1 MPDIAL
7 RFHKDMLVLS
17 APVLP
22 ALERLGVDVDRDAEL
37 TLLLEPDTFE
47 EFYKMEAIA
56 GAQCIV
62 AGTGALTPARL
73 TQARMEDRGAELVR
87 LALRAVSAAR
97 PQHVLVEIGPCGLPL
112 DASSKASLVENRDQY
127 ARAGRL
133 LEGAEFDAFFLEGFE
148 DAVDLK
154 CALMGLRKVSDKPI
168 VVSVKVE
175 ADGALCSGRG
185 TLEDALAVA
194 GEFGASVAGFSTSAG
209 QDEAVELTR
218 RAAATTNLPVLV
230 ELQVGV
236 RDSRQQGPTPENPYY
251 SPDMM
256 VPAAD
261 ALRAAGAQFL
271 RAVGNATPAYT
282 GALAATTLGLD
293 ARPRKAAPSP
303 VDELPYSAGAS
314 GAGELSD
321 GEGLPDELADLVAKT
336 RRRVTEA
343 LAGNLKMEM
352 EEAPSLLGGDE
363 VAFASDAE
371 RGREPGDGSRT
382 CADAG
387 SSER

>member
-87 LALRAVSAAR
+87 LALCAVSAAR

-168 VVSVKVE
+168 VVSVNVE
-175 ADGALCSGRG
+175 ADGALCSDRG

-303 VDELPYSAGAS
+303 IDELPYSTGAS
-314 GAGELSD
+314 GAGEPSD
-321 GEGLPDELADLVAKT
+321 GEGLPDGLADLVAKT
-336 RRRVTEA
+336 RRRVTEV

-352 EEAPSLLGGDE
+352 EEAPSLLGVDE

>member
-168 VVSVKVE
+168 VVSVNVE
-175 ADGALCSGRG
+175 ADGALCSDRG

-209 QDEAVELTR
+209 QDEAVELPR
-218 RAAATTNLPVLV
+218 RAVATTNLPVLV

-303 VDELPYSAGAS
+303 VDELPYSTGAS
-314 GAGELSD
+314 GAGEPSD

-352 EEAPSLLGGDE
+352 EEAPSLLGVDE

-371 RGREPGDGSRT
+371 RGRELGDGSRT

-387 SSER
+387 SFER

>member
-22 ALERLGVDVDRDAEL
+22 ALERLGVDVARDAEL

-73 TQARMEDRGAELVR
+73 TRVRMEDRGAELAR
-87 LALRAVSAAR
+87 LALGAVSAAR

-112 DASSKASLVENRDQY
+112 DPSSKASLLENRDQY

-133 LEGAEFDAFFLEGFE
+133 LDKAEFDAFFLEGFE

-168 VVSVKVE
+168 VVSVNVS
-175 ADGALCSGRG
+175 ADGTLGSGRA
-185 TLEDALAVA
+185 TLEDALSVA
-194 GEFGASVAGFSTSAG
+194 EEFEASVAGFCTSAG
-209 QDEAVELTR
+209 QDAAVELTR
-218 RAAATTNLPVLV
+218 RAVAATSLPVLV
-230 ELQVGV
+230 ELRVGV
-236 RDSRQQGPTPENPYY
+236 RDARQQGPTSENPYY

-271 RAVGNATPAYT
+271 RAVGDATPAYT
-282 GALAATTLGLD
+282 GALAATVLGQD
-293 ARPRKAAPSP
+293 ARARKVAPADGAAPVALEDAP
-303 VDELPYSAGAS
+303 SADA
-314 GAGELSD
+314 
-321 GEGLPDELADLVAKT
+321 EGIPDELASLVSKA
-336 RRRVTEA
+336 RMRVSEA
-343 LAGNLKMEM
+343 LAGNLKVEM
-352 EEAPSLLGGDE
+352 
-363 VAFASDAE
+363 
-371 RGREPGDGSRT
+371 
-382 CADAG
+382 ADAPACLDDAPEAHG
-387 SSER
+387 EPAAFEQADPVRSDR

>member
-22 ALERLGVDVDRDAEL
+22 ALERLGVDVVRDAEL

-47 EFYKMEAIA
+47 EFYKMESIA

-73 TQARMEDRGAELVR
+73 TSVRMEDRGDDLVKR
-87 LALRAVSAAR
+87 ALGAVAAAR
-97 PQHVLVEIGPCGLPL
+97 PQHVLVEVGPCGLPL

-133 LEGAEFDAFFLEGFE
+133 LDGAEFDAFYLEGFE

-168 VVSVKVE
+168 IASVNVDAE
-175 ADGALCSGRG
+175 GVLRSGRG
-185 TLEDALAVA
+185 TLEEALSVA
-194 GEFGASVAGFSTSAG
+194 QEFEASVAGFCTDAG
-209 QDEAVELTR
+209 QDAAVALTR
-218 RAAATTNLPVLV
+218 RAGRATSLPVLV
-230 ELQVGV
+230 ELQVGE
-236 RDSRQQGPTPENPYY
+236 RDARQQGPTDANPYY

-282 GALAATTLGLD
+282 GALAATVLGLD
-293 ARPRKAAPSP
+293 ARARKVESQTVEPDTGVNAAPAAPSQ
-303 VDELPYSAGAS
+303 DAE
-314 GAGELSD
+314 
-321 GEGLPDELADLVAKT
+321 EGSEELAALVART
-336 RRRVTEA
+336 RSRVAEA
-343 LAGNLKMEM
+343 LAGNLKTEL
-352 EEAPSLLGGDE
+352 EGASSTDAVDAPAGLGFG
-363 VAFASDAE
+363 SDA
-371 RGREPGDGSRT
+371 
-382 CADAG
+382 DAV
-387 SSER
+387 R

>member
-62 AGTGALTPARL
+62 AGTGALTPACL

-154 CALMGLRKVSDKPI
+154 CALMGLRKVSDKPV
-168 VVSVKVE
+168 VVSVNVE

-185 TLEDALAVA
+185 MLEDALVVA

-218 RAAATTNLPVLV
+218 RAVATTNLPVLV

-293 ARPRKAAPSP
+293 ARPRKAVPSP
-303 VDELPYSAGAS
+303 VDELPYSAGAP
-314 GAGELSD
+314 GAGEPSD

-352 EEAPSLLGGDE
+352 EEAPSLLGVDE

>member
-168 VVSVKVE
+168 VVSVNVE
-175 ADGALCSGRG
+175 ADGALCSDRG
-185 TLEDALAVA
+185 TLEDAFAVA

-236 RDSRQQGPTPENPYY
+236 RDSRQQGPTPESPYY

-314 GAGELSD
+314 GAGEPSD

-352 EEAPSLLGGDE
+352 EEAPSLLGVDE

>member
-87 LALRAVSAAR
+87 LALRAVSTAR

-168 VVSVKVE
+168 VVSVNVE

-185 TLEDALAVA
+185 ALEDALAVA
-194 GEFGASVAGFSTSAG
+194 GEFGGSVAGFSTSAG